1 MSFSRS
7 ALLALCLGAIGASVA
22 VSQTGPPPASKAAA
36 ASSRSPGRAL
46 VVVNGRNITDRE
58 LEQLLAARQA
68 GDAVAAEV
76 RKIGEFLASRKT
88 TATRQEIDAELDALR
103 TAAKRQGNDPD
114 RTLAAVGYPLEFLR
128 EEIGRRL
135 AWRKHVDRTIS
146 PERLKAYFSERR
158 AEFDGT
164 QVRAG
169 QIFRKVEAAAPE
181 TEWQQAEDL
190 LAQLRERIDSRRIG
204 FAEAAQE
211 YSQAPTKDKGGD
223 VGYFPYA
230 GRMPEEF
237 SRAAFGLKVGE
248 ISRPFRT
255 PFGVHLCLVTERRP
269 GDLSLEDV
277 REEVLKRL
285 SQELWDQTVVE
296 LRKAAKI
303 EWKVEEP

>member
-76 RKIGEFLASRKT
+76 RKRFLEQSIDARLIGEFLASRKT

-146 PERLKAYFSERR
+146 PERLTARRSARARFSERSKPR
-158 AEFDGT
+158 RPKRNGSRRKT
-164 QVRAG
+164 CSLNCGSGSTPAG
-169 QIFRKVEAAAPE
+169 SALPRRRRNILRLRLKTREETSAIFRMRGACP
-181 TEWQQAEDL
+181 
-190 LAQLRERIDSRRIG
+190 RSSHGRRSG
-204 FAEAAQE
+204 
-211 YSQAPTKDKGGD
+211 
-223 VGYFPYA
+223 
-230 GRMPEEF
+230 
-237 SRAAFGLKVGE
+237 
-248 ISRPFRT
+248 
-255 PFGVHLCLVTERRP
+255 
-269 GDLSLEDV
+269 
-277 REEVLKRL
+277 
-285 SQELWDQTVVE
+285 
-296 LRKAAKI
+296 
-303 EWKVEEP
+303 